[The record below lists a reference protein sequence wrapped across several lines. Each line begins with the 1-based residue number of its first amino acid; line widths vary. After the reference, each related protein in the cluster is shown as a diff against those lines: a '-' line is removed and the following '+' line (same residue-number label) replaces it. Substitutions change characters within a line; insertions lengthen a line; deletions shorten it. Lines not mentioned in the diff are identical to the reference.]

1 MPAGTGRDLSLAML
15 VLNFLRTRRRVD
27 GVSRPARLRKIYPQ
41 AGAKRFLPYLNTLS
55 HSPRTALKLRWA
67 ATQSLRPIS
76 FTLLRSI
83 RNGRTFA
90 GGV

>member
-1 MPAGTGRDLSLAML
+1 MRPMTGGEKRPGRMYATPTKRAAIALPPRPVCGEYLH
-15 VLNFLRTRRRVD
+15 RRVQD
-27 GVSRPARLRKIYPQ
+27 GFR
-41 AGAKRFLPYLNTLS
+41 LPYLNTLS
-55 HSPRTALKLRWA
+55 HSPRTFLKLRWA

-83 RNGRTFA
+83 RNGRTFS